1 MIFKNPFSVFESLSL
16 FHLIGG
22 TLGTRL
28 ISAYLRERICIHL
41 FQKTLSER
49 TANGSC
55 RTEIARPR
63 ELWFPHL
70 VSKNNVFFAWPET
83 REHDDG
89 NKTPTNLHI

>member
-55 RTEIARPR
+55 RTEIARPKGTV
-63 ELWFPHL
+63 
-70 VSKNNVFFAWPET
+70 VSTFGMQKQCV
-83 REHDDG
+83 
-89 NKTPTNLHI
+89 LHVALN